1 MFSRGP
7 SLQLRLFLAVIVAI
21 GVIVAD
27 SRMGAFS
34 QIRTYMDTAV
44 SPFYFLANGPRK
56 ILDNVSETLASRQ
69 QIELENKALHRELI
83 LKNSELLMLG
93 QFKQENAR
101 LRELLGSPL
110 RQDEQK
116 MVTQVIST
124 GTDPYT
130 DQVVIDKGSV
140 NGVYEGQPVIS
151 DKGVVGQVAVSYTH
165 LTLPTTERV

>member
-1 MFSRGP
+1 M
-7 SLQLRLFLAVIVAI
+7 
-21 GVIVAD
+21 
-27 SRMGAFS
+27 
-34 QIRTYMDTAV
+34 
-44 SPFYFLANGPRK
+44 
-56 ILDNVSETLASRQ
+56 
-69 QIELENKALHRELI
+69 

-93 QFKQENAR
+93 QYKQENAR

-124 GTDPYT
+124 VNDPYS

-151 DKGVVGQVAVSYTH
+151 DKGVVGQVVAVAK
-165 LTLPTTERV
+165 LTSRVLLIVMRPTRCQSRCCATISA

>member
-1 MFSRGP
+1 MVPVNSSTPFHKRC
-7 SLQLRLFLAVIVAI
+7 LRVTSSNSKTGHYA
-21 GVIVAD
+21 
-27 SRMGAFS
+27 
-34 QIRTYMDTAV
+34 
-44 SPFYFLANGPRK
+44 
-56 ILDNVSETLASRQ
+56 
-69 QIELENKALHRELI
+69 ELL

-93 QFKQENAR
+93 QYKQENAR

-124 GTDPYT
+124 VNDPYS

-151 DKGVVGQVAVSYTH
+151 DKGVVGRGRRGQADQSRAAD
-165 LTLPTTERV
+165 L